1 MRRIVYVVAA
11 VMINGQGQILL
22 TERPAGKS
30 LAGLWEFP
38 GGKIEPGEQP
48 MQCLIRELAEEI
60 GVTVAAADIM
70 PLTFVEYDYSDFTL
84 FMPLYV
90 VRRWSGDVQS
100 LEQQRFEWIDL
111 NRLGEYPVPP
121 ADEAVI
127 QLLPKFLAAL

>member
-1 MRRIVYVVAA
+1 MRRIIYVVAA
-11 VMINGQGQILL
+11 VMINEQGQILL

-48 MQCLIRELAEEI
+48 MRCLIRELAEEI
-60 GVTVAAADIM
+60 GVTVDSADIM
-70 PLTFVEYDYSDFTL
+70 PLTFVEYDYPDFTL

-90 VRRWSGDVQS
+90 VRRWAGEVQS